1 MGGVQHKRT
10 LLSTNHQEASTKKGP
25 AEQAGEKLAGTCQE
39 VLEMNRI
46 LVSCF
51 AQPLKKTNKYH
62 QEIKKITSDIPFTP
76 K

>member
-25 AEQAGEKLAGTCQE
+25 AEQAGEKVAVTSQE

-51 AQPLKKTNKYH
+51 AQPLKKTKNITKKF
-62 QEIKKITSDIPFTP
+62 KKITSDIPFTP